1 MRDEL
6 AASFQRLLTEYPSG
20 QRVNNLLAAKDF
32 GVSQNHIMVGNGAA
46 ELIKVLFEQIE
57 GKVGIVRPTFEEYP
71 NRLKPEQI
79 VTYQAK
85 CPDFSYSA
93 DDLMIYFADK
103 DIQSLLLINPDN
115 PTSNYISYVDCL
127 RLADWCQQRN
137 ILFVLDESFID
148 FSVEHPTFFKD
159 DILEQYSNL
168 VVIKSISKSYG
179 VPSLRLGILA
189 TSNVDIMT
197 VIRRSVSIWNINSFA
212 EFFLQILGK
221 YEASYQQAMDEF
233 RAERARFVDKL
244 HKIDFL
250 RVLPSEAN
258 YLLCEVKQPHSPR
271 ELAIRLL
278 KDYDILIK
286 DCTSKCNAPYIRI
299 AVRDT
304 DDNNRLIDAFS
315 KL

>member
-1 MRDEL
+1 M
-6 AASFQRLLTEYPSG
+6 T
-20 QRVNNLLAAKDF
+20 
-32 GVSQNHIMVGNGAA
+32 
-46 ELIKVLFEQIE
+46 
-57 GKVGIVRPTFEEYP
+57 
-71 NRLKPEQI
+71 
-79 VTYQAK
+79 
-85 CPDFSYSA
+85 
-93 DDLMIYFADK
+93 YFADK

-115 PTSNYISYVDCL
+115 PTGNYIPYADCL

-197 VIRRSVSIWNINSFA
+197 IIRRSVSIWNINSFA

-233 RAERARFVDKL
+233 RAERARFVDEL
-244 HKIDFL
+244 HKIGFL

-258 YLLCEVKQPHSPR
+258 YLLCEVKQPHTPR

-304 DDNNRLIDAFS
+304 VDNNRLIDA
-315 KL
+315 LIDL